1 MLKQPPNNNLPQ
13 SSGGT
18 VGASTNK
25 PENGNVVPQQ
35 SSNERKT
42 FCPPENKPCELDSSK
57 AYGTFKNVTPGTTF
71 ASSAVRNDSVGRMDG
86 STTHG
91 KPTSD
96 AMSNDQ
102 GAVRISAEHNNSAS
116 EWTSMS
122 QTTILL
128 GADGNTSVLPGTVT
142 GVSGYK

>member
-1 MLKQPPNNNLPQ
+1 MLKQPPNSSLPQ
-13 SSGGT
+13 SSGGAA
-18 VGASTNK
+18 GATTNK
-25 PENGNVVPQQ
+25 PENGNVMPQE
-35 SSNERKT
+35 SANERKT
-42 FCPPENKPCELDSSK
+42 FCPPENKPCELESSK
-57 AYGTFKNVTPGTTF
+57 AYGTFKNATPGSNF
-71 ASSAVRNDSVGRMDG
+71 ATSPLRKDSVGRMDS

-91 KPTSD
+91 KATSH
-96 AMSNDQ
+96 AMSNDD
-102 GAVRISAEHNNSAS
+102 GAVRILAEHNNTTS